1 MLIFAG
7 QLRPNRFIQETLFRQ
22 RRPALLFVVLF
33 VLCCVASD
41 ADAQQPSERDDS
53 RLFLAHYMPWYVAK
67 PVSRVWGW
75 HWTMNTFDPEKR
87 VDGKRA
93 VASHFYPLIGPYD
106 SGDSNVLEY
115 HLLTMKLAGIDGVIV
130 DWYGLQQFR
139 DYAIL
144 NRNTQRLIDQASRLG
159 MKVVICYEDQTIP
172 ALVMAGRLKS
182 DKRVAQATSEIK
194 WLTKRWFRL
203 ENYVRLKRRPVLLSF
218 GQTGLTNDE
227 WTQCLAGLKS
237 PVAYFSEHL
246 RRSAAVGAFD
256 WPIPTQGLKAIKRFQ
271 KTSLKWPYAIPVAF
285 PRFVDI
291 YAQAKVSVSYGRVA
305 DNRGETFKTSMTQAL
320 QAKTA
325 LLQIATWN
333 DWGEG
338 TMIEPS
344 REFGY
349 RDLEVLQ
356 QLRRRYLDAQFSAT
370 PADLRLPARLLQ
382 RRRMS
387 TTAAQSQRCA
397 RIATFIATG
406 KLTEARAGLKENR
419 RR

>member
-7 QLRPNRFIQETLFRQ
+7 QLRPDRFIMKTLYSQ
-22 RRPALLFVVLF
+22 RRRALLLSVLL
-33 VLCCVASD
+33 VLCCVP
-41 ADAQQPSERDDS
+41 ADVVAQQSSERDTS
-53 RLFLAHYMPWYVAK
+53 RLILAHYMPWYVAK
-67 PVSRVWGW
+67 PASGIWGW
-75 HWTMNTFDPEKR
+75 HWTMDTFDPETR

-106 SGDSNVLEY
+106 SGDPAVLEY

-139 DYAIL
+139 DYAI
-144 NRNTQRLIDQASRLG
+144 
-159 MKVVICYEDQTIP
+159 
-172 ALVMAGRLKS
+172 
-182 DKRVAQATSEIK
+182 
-194 WLTKRWFRL
+194 
-203 ENYVRLKRRPVLLSF
+203 
-218 GQTGLTNDE
+218 
-227 WTQCLAGLKS
+227 
-237 PVAYFSEHL
+237 
-246 RRSAAVGAFD
+246 
-256 WPIPTQGLKAIKRFQ
+256 
-271 KTSLKWPYAIPVAF
+271 PVAF

-291 YAQAKVSVSYGRVA
+291 YAEAKVSASYGRVA
-305 DNRGETFKTSMTQAL
+305 DNRGATFKTSMTESL
-320 QAKTA
+320 QAKTP
-325 LLQIATWN
+325 LLQIAIWN

-387 TTAAQSQRCA
+387 TTAAQSERSA
-397 RIATFIATG
+397 RIAKFIATG
-406 KLTEARAGLKENR
+406 KLAEARAGLKETR
-419 RR
+419 RH